1 MTVPLIARPAPDEYD
16 PYYQPYL
23 DRVPDGNVIQLLQSQ
38 VGETLGLLGG
48 LSEEQAGFRYAPGK
62 WSIRE
67 VLGHLADVERVLT
80 YRAFRFSRADAT
92 PLPGFE
98 EDDYIARSNYHDR
111 ALPDVAGEFESARVA
126 SLAFYRAL
134 EPEMLTRRGEANQ
147 AEMSVRAVPWVLAGH
162 ERHHVA
168 VLRERYLPRL

>member
-1 MTVPLIARPAPDEYD
+1 MTEPLIPRPGPDEYD

-23 DRVPDGNVIQLLQSQ
+23 DRVPDGNVIELLEYQI
-38 VGETLGLLGG
+38 GDTLGLLGG
-48 LSEEQAGFRYAPGK
+48 LREEQAGFRYEPEK

-67 VLGHLADVERVLT
+67 VIGHLADVERVLT
-80 YRAFRFSRADAT
+80 YRAFRFSRADQT

-98 EDDYIARSNYHDR
+98 EDDYIAHSNYHER
-111 ALPDVAGEFESARVA
+111 PLLEVFAEFEHARAA
-126 SLAFYRAL
+126 SLAFYRSLA
-134 EPEMLTRRGEANQ
+134 PEMLTRSGVANQ

-168 VLRERYLPRL
+168 VLQQRYLARL